1 MMTATKPNVAVLVA
15 LIPAMLVSGCATM
28 ETPGNAPGSLYARE
42 QQARFRPDSPRCGV
56 ASIPTDVAGLQEV
69 AAQSLSTATD
79 TIAQGDRIQ
88 VTIAGDTSR
97 YTGSYIVAGNSMI
110 ELAGGIRLPAAGKTI
125 DALERDVR
133 AELLRRGII
142 RPVTGNVRLQH
153 VEQAG
158 LPIAVTGAVF
168 GAGVARVGE
177 RQADTRSMVVANP
190 ASGDLN
196 VNRTLATALRAAGGV
211 RPDASIGDIILIRG
225 QQWARIDM
233 RGAIDGTQVP
243 DIPLASGDRII
254 VGSVGCLQPELVRP
268 SSITIP
274 GIRVFMSNL
283 SGPTQGNGASAIGTE
298 SSSLPYGTRFLQGL
312 VSANCVGGSAMNAG
326 RSAVLISRN
335 PVTGQSVVISRSV
348 ERLVRSADRDSYDPY
363 LMPGD
368 SIVCYDSMAMNLRE
382 VVNTVSASVTPYVL
396 FNSVQN

>member
-1 MMTATKPNVAVLVA
+1 
-15 LIPAMLVSGCATM
+15 
-28 ETPGNAPGSLYARE
+28 
-42 QQARFRPDSPRCGV
+42 
-56 ASIPTDVAGLQEV
+56 LQEV
-69 AAQSLSTATD
+69 AAEAMSTAAD
-79 TIAQGDRIQ
+79 VIAQGDRIL

-97 YTGSYIVAGNSMI
+97 YTGSYIVAGNGMV
-110 ELAGGIRLPAAGKTI
+110 ELAGGIGLPAAGKTI
-125 DALERDVR
+125 DALERDMR

-142 RPVTGNVRLQH
+142 RPITGNVRLQH

-158 LPIAVTGAVF
+158 LPIPVTGAVF
-168 GAGVARVGE
+168 GAGIARVGE

-211 RPDASIGDIILIRG
+211 RPDASINDIILIRG

-233 RGAIDGTQVP
+233 RGAIDGTQVR
-243 DIPLASGDRII
+243 DVPLATGDRII
-254 VGSVGCLQPELVRP
+254 VGSVGCLQPALVRP

-283 SGPTQGNGASAIGTE
+283 SGPAQSNGAAGIGSDST
-298 SSSLPYGTRFLQGL
+298 SLPYGTRFLQGL

-348 ERLVRSADRDSYDPY
+348 ERLVRAPDRDAFDPY

-368 SIVCYDSMAMNLRE
+368 SIVCYDSMAMNLRD
-382 VVNTVSASVTPYVL
+382 VISTVSASVTPYVL
-396 FNSVQN
+396 FNSVRD